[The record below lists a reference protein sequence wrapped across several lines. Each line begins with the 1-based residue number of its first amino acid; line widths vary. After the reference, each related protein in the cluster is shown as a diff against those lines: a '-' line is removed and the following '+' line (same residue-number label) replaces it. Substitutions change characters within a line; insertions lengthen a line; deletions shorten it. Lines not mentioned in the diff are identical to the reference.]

1 MKLTEEQKQ
10 KINAWFESKTEDE
23 VKEIMETYGVENIK
37 ERHIGEVFDFYGHK
51 LKVCKSKNDKC
62 EECFLYTNDRCSF
75 GTVTI
80 TGFCN
85 KDERT
90 DKNYVIFKE
99 VCNTK

>member
-51 LKVCKSKNDKC
+51 LKV
-62 EECFLYTNDRCSF
+62 
-75 GTVTI
+75 
-80 TGFCN
+80 
-85 KDERT
+85 
-90 DKNYVIFKE
+90 
-99 VCNTK
+99 